1 MTDFGNEFIS
11 RENAVIFEF
20 YPQNKSTDLE
30 IVDTYG
36 REVIRGKIFQI
47 QMLIFEIFIFDF
59 HLWE

>member
-11 RENAVIFEF
+11 RQNAVIFEF

>member
-11 RENAVIFEF
+11 RKNAVIFEF